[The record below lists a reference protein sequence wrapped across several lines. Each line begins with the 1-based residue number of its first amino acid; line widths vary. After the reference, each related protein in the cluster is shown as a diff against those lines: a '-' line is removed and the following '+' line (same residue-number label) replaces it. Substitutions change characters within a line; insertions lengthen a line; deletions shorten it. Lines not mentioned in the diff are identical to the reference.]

1 MNNDPSCH
9 ARALVPRPPHA
20 LEPRIPFSRISSS
33 RISSSL
39 GKAVAERFRANPNLM
54 EKLCRCYKHAMR
66 SCSVH
71 FAPMLPQMITHLVA
85 SFRGAPHCSFLYAGS
100 ICITEFGNQRA
111 EYSAV
116 LFEMI
121 QSFSGIVF
129 QNLQTLEQF
138 TANPDMVRPGGR
150 SHLDRI
156 VTVPPSWSLRRRH
169 LLTHAMPHAVNLSLS
184 LSLRR
189 VVRSRS
195 TST

>member
-1 MNNDPSCH
+1 
-9 ARALVPRPPHA
+9 
-20 LEPRIPFSRISSS
+20 
-33 RISSSL
+33 
-39 GKAVAERFRANPNLM
+39 M